1 MKKSRQFVPVIL
13 IMAGLM
19 FLQGL
24 LWNPETEANSDE
36 LSGRNN
42 EGIETKKNS
51 DEELAYLL
59 VKLEKQTRKVIAGH
73 YGRTQPG
80 HAENTS
86 FYKEYLIRNSI
97 LPAAVADPIFSEVVP
112 QATGGR
118 AWVKMVVPN
127 PRNPN
132 NKGDATAL
140 DLVTAL
146 QKGIPFV
153 ERKTVDAYY
162 YGEPI
167 VAKAGCLECHGLPA
181 GESDPYF
188 PVYKKNGWAVDEVI
202 GGVIARVALR

>member
-1 MKKSRQFVPVIL
+1 MKNSRPFVLPIL
-13 IMAGLM
+13 IVTALL
-19 FLQGL
+19 FIQGI
-24 LWNPETEANSDE
+24 LWDSETEANSEE
-36 LSGRNN
+36 LSDQSSQQKELRKSG
-42 EGIETKKNS
+42 

-59 VKLEKQTRKVIAGH
+59 VKLEKRARQVIAGH
-73 YGRTQPG
+73 YGRPQVG
-80 HAENTS
+80 HADNTS
-86 FYKEYLIRNSI
+86 IYKEYLIRNRI

-132 NKGDATAL
+132 NTGDATAL

-146 QKGIPFV
+146 QQGVPSV
-153 ERKTVDAYY
+153 ERKTADAYY

-188 PVYKKNGWAVDEVI
+188 PAYKKNGWAVDEVI
-202 GGVIARVALR
+202 GGVIARVGPK